1 MNPDRFISR
10 LELAAQSEA
19 VRWARRHAQDVL
31 SAWKVPVDSIDATAL
46 AVSEL
51 VTNAVKHAAPP
62 VGDPS
67 PAPATLTI
75 RHRYTHLIVEVAD
88 ADTRPP
94 VSEGNSDPSEIGGRG
109 LFIVDTISKEWG
121 YYLPPTGG
129 KVVWCVMALD

>member
-1 MNPDRFISR
+1 MNSERFVSH

-19 VRWARRHAQDVL
+19 VRWARRHTRDVL
-31 SAWKVPVDSIDATAL
+31 SAWSVPGDDIDATAL

-62 VGDPS
+62 DDDPS
-67 PAPATLTI
+67 PTPATLTL
-75 RHRYTHLIVEVAD
+75 RHRQTHLIVEVAD
-88 ADTRPP
+88 PDTRPP
-94 VSEGNSDPSEIGGRG
+94 VGNAASAASDESGRG